1 MPAEFLRPCPY
12 RLMGDDDAA
21 GRQHVLD
28 HAQAER
34 KAKVQPHRVRDD
46 LGGKAVTTIKRIT
59 GKLGHAA

>member
-1 MPAEFLRPCPY
+1 
-12 RLMGDDDAA
+12 MGDDDAA